1 MIIQLNPE
9 IKMKK
14 KMTRPI
20 YKSRKMRK
28 GLRLKINI
36 KNNRNLITIINCY
49 APHSGITKK
58 DETETEKL
66 YEELERTTKK
76 FRNKSSLLYIVGDMN
91 ATVGK
96 KNDQQCIGKN
106 SKGESNENGRHLLI
120 DYCENN
126 NLIMTNTCFSH
137 KQAHLTT
144 WQQTRIDEKTGKV
157 THVRKVL
164 DYIMI
169 ERQYKPALTNSRTH
183 KATLTI
189 SDHKLLITT
198 LQTNWHILH
207 RHKNRATNNKTE
219 KIDTQKLIHDKQI
232 QIQYKQS
239 IQEKVESSED
249 RSWNQL
255 KEIITNTAE
264 SIIGDVKPDK
274 RKRKTNSVEIAS
286 LSKAQKDIKIQID
299 N

>member
-1 MIIQLNPE
+1 
-9 IKMKK
+9 
-14 KMTRPI
+14 
-20 YKSRKMRK
+20 
-28 GLRLKINI
+28 
-36 KNNRNLITIINCY
+36 
-49 APHSGITKK
+49 
-58 DETETEKL
+58 
-66 YEELERTTKK
+66 
-76 FRNKSSLLYIVGDMN
+76 
-91 ATVGK
+91 
-96 KNDQQCIGKN
+96 
-106 SKGESNENGRHLLI
+106 
-120 DYCENN
+120 
-126 NLIMTNTCFSH
+126 
-137 KQAHLTT
+137 
-144 WQQTRIDEKTGKV
+144 
-157 THVRKVL
+157 
-164 DYIMI
+164 MI